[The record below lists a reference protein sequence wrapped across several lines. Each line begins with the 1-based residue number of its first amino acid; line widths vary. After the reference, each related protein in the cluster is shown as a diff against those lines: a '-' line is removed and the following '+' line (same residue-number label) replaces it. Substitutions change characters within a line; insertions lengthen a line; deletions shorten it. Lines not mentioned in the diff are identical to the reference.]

1 MLAAQGEKRAGAL
14 PPSSDMAD
22 NRANS
27 ADVRSFRSEDAIKN
41 ELPRCGGGA
50 PSQRFRN
57 PEAQVTLHLTFRRIS
72 WFKAIR
78 DCAAPQLDFPL
89 ATKL

>member
-1 MLAAQGEKRAGAL
+1 MLAAQGEKRAEAL

-41 ELPRCGGGA
+41 ELPRCGSA
-50 PSQRFRN
+50 I
-57 PEAQVTLHLTFRRIS
+57 LHN
-72 WFKAIR
+72 
-78 DCAAPQLDFPL
+78 DFE
-89 ATKL
+89 TQKLKSHFT